1 MASVKAQKAIG
12 IEQSAAKPTRKRA
25 EGSTIRVWSL
35 NGNRMAVKPH
45 ECLSRKARYDLDS
58 YESMRNGTIKKSVI
72 TNRPYSG
79 KLDDLSAQPIKEIIN
94 KVLKF
99 DASKAFDIAAHYQF
113 NQCALRVAPTSG
125 TSTTALTLTT
135 NGTCATT
142 NTLAFQKEHAGLV
155 STLMKERN
163 ISPYIADDYYAIA
176 WPSTFETLRED
187 LEGIRMYT
195 SEGYQEIK
203 NGELG
208 RYRNIRFVEQTQIP
222 KGGAADSTTW
232 NADTKTA
239 DAWNQAKSDW
249 IFFMGNDTVAEGI
262 AVAEEMRGKIPSD
275 YGRSKGIAWYY
286 LGGFGIVHTQAS
298 QTRILKWDSAA

>member
-1 MASVKAQKAIG
+1 LQFADVKDASQQGKSKGETFTWNIFSDVSTQGTTLTETVTMPETQFTIAQG
-12 IEQSAAKPTRKRA
+12 TL
-25 EGSTIRVWSL
+25 TIVEK
-35 NGNRMAVKPH
+35 GN
-45 ECLSRKARYDLDS
+45 
-58 YESMRNGTIKKSVI
+58 SV
-72 TNRPYSG
+72 PYSG